1 MYVSGWMRA
10 LLEQTFT
17 SRNIIFFFFLCRNE
31 EREICLKD
39 YWIQRGICVSIVS
52 QKDINVY
59 RSFLKFFLGKNTPGD
74 GKMKTIE
81 RDYKDLEILESP
93 AHVVATMAMMMLA
106 TIMIIAFALVATPA
120 HAGQY
125 DGTSWSA
132 ASRGVQVI
140 PYDPARCELCRAENG
155 RPAMTECGPP
165 ASMQAGVPYIIYCG
179 GSTWGDAGSAPG
191 TTMVGPGGSVGS
203 FTAQADDYWTVRQ

>member
-17 SRNIIFFFFLCRNE
+17 SRNIIFFFFFCRNE
-31 EREICLKD
+31 ERKICLKD
-39 YWIQRGICVSIVS
+39 CWIQRGICVSIVFR
-52 QKDINVY
+52 KDINVY
-59 RSFLKFFLGKNTPGD
+59 RSFLKFFLGKSQESRMNT
-74 GKMKTIE
+74 INH
-81 RDYKDLEILESP
+81 DYKNLVILESP
-93 AHVVATMAMMMLA
+93 AMSIATFVMMMLS
-106 TIMIIAFALVATPA
+106 TIVILILALVATPA

-165 ASMQAGVPYIIYCG
+165 ASMQAGVPYVIYCG

-203 FTAQADDYWTVRQ
+203 FTAQSDDYWTVKQ